1 MAYMEVL
8 LREDVDHLGHRGQVV
23 RVRSG
28 YGRNYLL
35 PQGLAIEAT
44 PGNKRQITEQRRVLE
59 KRETRERA
67 TAEGQADKL
76 NGLELV
82 FERRAGEHGILYGS
96 VTSMDIAA
104 ALKEHGYEIERRRI
118 SLREAIKEIGEY
130 DVAIKLHRE
139 VNPTVRVLVRK
150 EGAPASAAA
159 APAAEGGAQ
168 AAAEGSTPVEA
179 AAASGAAEE
188 AVEAADASSEEPEE
202 EGAE

>member
-159 APAAEGGAQ
+159 APPAEGGEQ
-168 AAAEGSTPVEA
+168 SAAEGSTPVEA
-179 AAASGAAEE
+179 AEE
-188 AVEAADASSEEPEE
+188 ASDTTQSDEKEQEQQKE
-202 EGAE
+202 

>member
-159 APAAEGGAQ
+159 APAAEGGQQ

-179 AAASGAAEE
+179 AEE
-188 AVEAADASSEEPEE
+188 ASDTTQSDEE
-202 EGAE
+202 EQEQQKE

>member
-67 TAEGQADKL
+67 TAEGQADTL

-159 APAAEGGAQ
+159 APAAEGGEQVA
-168 AAAEGSTPVEA
+168 AEAPTASDAAEGA
-179 AAASGAAEE
+179 A
-188 AVEAADASSEEPEE
+188 EAADANPEEPEE

>member
-67 TAEGQADKL
+67 TAE
-76 NGLELV
+76 
-82 FERRAGEHGILYGS
+82 RRAGEHGILYGS
-96 VTSMDIAA
+96 VTSMDIPA

-130 DVAIKLHRE
+130 DV
-139 VNPTVRVLVRK
+139 
-150 EGAPASAAA
+150 S
-159 APAAEGGAQ
+159 
-168 AAAEGSTPVEA
+168 
-179 AAASGAAEE
+179 
-188 AVEAADASSEEPEE
+188 
-202 EGAE
+202 

>member
-130 DVAIKLHRE
+130 DVAVKLHRE

-159 APAAEGGAQ
+159 SPAAEGGEQAATEAAATS

-179 AAASGAAEE
+179 AEE
-188 AVEAADASSEEPEE
+188 GSDTTQSDEE
-202 EGAE
+202 EKE

>member
-130 DVAIKLHRE
+130 DVAVKLHRE

-159 APAAEGGAQ
+159 APAAEGGEQ
-168 AAAEGSTPVEA
+168 AEVEA

-188 AVEAADASSEEPEE
+188 PVEAAEEASDTTQSDEE
-202 EGAE
+202 EQEQEKE